1 MWLSIP
7 DESVGISKFGPGYY
21 SVAMDHE
28 DEERTLYILMTN
40 TGNVYD
46 VNFTGEFKGI
56 D

>member
-1 MWLSIP
+1 MN
-7 DESVGISKFGPGYY
+7 
-21 SVAMDHE
+21 HE
-28 DEERTLYILMTN
+28 DEERTLYILMSN